1 MLDRLFEK
9 VAWDACTA
17 EQISESVDGNTSM
30 VDSSSHNIKEASAV
44 ANTKIPVRL
53 LMLVVMH
60 LILDDHDE
68 CLKSIFRMFKT

>member
-1 MLDRLFEK
+1 MEEL
-9 VAWDACTA
+9 
-17 EQISESVDGNTSM
+17 SESVDGNTPLLDRSIQGSK
-30 VDSSSHNIKEASAV
+30 DAQAV

-68 CLKSIFRMFKT
+68 CLKSIFRMFKR